1 MEPII
6 TVRSV
11 FDFRGETFCYE
22 SDIQLPPSIEDID
35 VFLQQ
40 LPNRMAKEN
49 ALDVISYKFEM
60 LESSDIE
67 VIRFTAPIE
76 LDDLTLPM
84 HIEHFLEH
92 YEAIG
97 PDVYLQG
104 IAKAHQI
111 DLQANPEVAQ
121 ALKEAYLLGNKHK
134 PKDKLASPRGWF

>member
-22 SDIQLPPSIEDID
+22 SDIQLPPSIEDVD

-40 LPNRMAKEN
+40 LPNRMAKQN

-76 LDDLTLPM
+76 LDDLRLPM

-111 DLQANPEVAQ
+111 DLQAYPEVAQ
-121 ALKEAYLLGNKHK
+121 ALKEAYLLGNKYK
-134 PKDKLASPRGWF
+134 SKDKLASPQGWF